1 MPRPRRGA
9 RQQRILPQPPVLPV
23 GLVLLTRLTT
33 PAGLA
38 PGAPVTLKGRAAW
51 LLCEKTCILDKA
63 DFALTHP
70 VGAAEPAVNPTAPP
84 PIWTTTTAHHHHH
97 A

>member
-1 MPRPRRGA
+1 
-9 RQQRILPQPPVLPV
+9 V
-23 GLVLLTRLTT
+23 VLLTRLTT

-51 LLCEKTCILDKA
+51 LLCEKICTLDKA
-63 DFALTHP
+63 AVALTHP
-70 VGAAEPAVNPTAPP
+70 VVGAEPAVNPTPP
-84 PIWTTTTAHHHHH
+84 PPTWTTTTAHHHHQ